1 MKKFETRLDR
11 LEQLAGKIGEQDIPL
26 DEAIKIFEE
35 GIQLSKE
42 LKKELDAMQGKV
54 EILLNDSSEE
64 GEARTAPFGEGD

>member
-42 LKKELDAMQGKV
+42 LKKELDVMQGKV
-54 EILLNDSSEE
+54 EILLNDASEE